1 MFVNSLALLRIM
13 FAGIS
18 AVEKLSIEQ
27 LDTNDSEDELEE
39 DVDDED
45 IEHVP
50 QRNDHTVKHSLDRR
64 N

>member
-1 MFVNSLALLRIM
+1 M

-50 QRNDHTVKHSLDRR
+50 QRNDHTVKHSLEPG
-64 N
+64 